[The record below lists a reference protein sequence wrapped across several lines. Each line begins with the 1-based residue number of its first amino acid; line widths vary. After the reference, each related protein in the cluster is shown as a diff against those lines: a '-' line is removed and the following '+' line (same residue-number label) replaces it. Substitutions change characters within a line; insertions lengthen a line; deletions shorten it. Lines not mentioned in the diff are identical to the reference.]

1 MREWITSADPES
13 GNVYLVRFTDHASPT
28 ADIYGWQ
35 RADFAGLLDILAH
48 VAWAEFTG
56 EDCDS
61 VTPFLLTDLG
71 LMPVKVTQEAWDDVS
86 VRVTVTF
93 REPGKRGK
101 AAQVEADKGF
111 RRRIGD

>member
-1 MREWITSADPES
+1 MREWITSPDPES
-13 GNVYLVRFTDHASPT
+13 GNVYLIRFTDHAAP
-28 ADIYGWQ
+28 ANIYGWQ
-35 RADFAGLLDILAH
+35 RADFAGLVDVLET

-56 EDCDS
+56 EDYDS
-61 VTPFLLTDLG
+61 VSVFLLTDLG
-71 LMPVKVTQEAWDDVS
+71 MLPVKVTQESWDDVS

-101 AAQVEADKGF
+101 AAHVEADKGF